1 MKNNTVYIFIILT
14 IISTS
19 ILGFFDGL
27 YKYAGLEQALNTEQS
42 TELEQAKEFENAT
55 MHYDNENLKT
65 TVQNQTE
72 VQTEDINQKSSED
85 NVTENNETT
94 SKLSLLREY
103 NNDEIWSSGNIP
115 INKMLDLN
123 GKTKQ
128 EILNIRKYYVKNSIF
143 NANNYEPSEQ
153 VFGQI
158 VDGKPWLGISS
169 LCIGKGENANKGLS
183 EESRFINNP
192 VILIGIEHTYFD
204 KKTLEQCEEV
214 DKLIPE
220 KINYIKDKK
229 TIRVVYNV
237 SSYKG
242 GIFELNGKYGFKVVL
257 KGLNAV
263 DLGYKYAFVDRTK
276 NIRFNQEPNI
286 KQNVYEFR
294 DFIHLGSSCGVE
306 GGCNNGSP
314 YQPETDFNIKDFPSV
329 MHIKLWKNP
338 PQDKTSNADMTY
350 VLLFR

>member
-1 MKNNTVYIFIILT
+1 MKNNNTYIFLIFII
-14 IISTS
+14 TS
-19 ILGFFDGL
+19 ILGFFIIQDGL
-27 YKYAGLEQALNTEQS
+27 SKYAGLEQTLNTEQA
-42 TELEQAKEFENAT
+42 TELEQAT
-55 MHYDNENLKT
+55 MHYDNENLKST
-65 TVQNQTE
+65 ENQTE
-72 VQTEDINQKSSED
+72 TEIKTESDTQIEDANQKNSETSEQ
-85 NVTENNETT
+85 NKTS

-103 NNDEIWSSGNIP
+103 NNDEMWSSGNIT
-115 INKMLDLN
+115 INKMLDFN
-123 GKTKQ
+123 GKSKQ

-143 NANNYEPSEQ
+143 NTNNYEPSEQ

-158 VDGKPWLGISS
+158 VDGKPWLGITS
-169 LCIGKGENANKGLS
+169 LCFGKGENANKGLS

-192 VILIGIEHTYFD
+192 AILIGVEHTYFD
-204 KKTLEQCEEV
+204 QKTPEQCGDV
-214 DKLIPE
+214 DFLIPAQ
-220 KINYIKDKK
+220 INYAKDTN
-229 TIRVVYNV
+229 TIRVVYNT

-242 GIFELNGKYGFKVVL
+242 GIFDLNGKYGFKLVL

-314 YQPETDFNIKDFPSV
+314 YQPETDFNIIDFPSV